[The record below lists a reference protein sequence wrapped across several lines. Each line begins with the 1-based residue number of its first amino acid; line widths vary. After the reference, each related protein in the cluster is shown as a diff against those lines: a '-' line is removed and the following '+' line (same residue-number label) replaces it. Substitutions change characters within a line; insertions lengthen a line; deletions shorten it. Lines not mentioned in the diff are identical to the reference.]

1 VPFTALEFYSKR
13 SEKGVNVGKIGKRG
27 LSEDERKEYN
37 RIVMK
42 ELLGLDVTKE
52 EERLQIKGDAELKKV
67 NRINTPLD

>member
-1 VPFTALEFYSKR
+1 
-13 SEKGVNVGKIGKRG
+13 VGKIGKRG